1 MNMPVDI
8 SEVFKIATD
17 MKEVAS
23 TPITVSIH
31 IDDSAPGALVGHV
44 RSAFASAG
52 EHTRVTIEYLDDAR
66 VEPKEGEDMAV
77 IVAGAAAYVGEAAS
91 ALRHAGVPT
100 MVVTSDPAS
109 VADAA
114 HAAGHAI
121 PAADIVAPVK
131 LQSVLE
137 SKVFAKI
144 PFVGGKAA
152 DAGKDAGA
160 ADVTAAAAADDGAAD
175 GAASPAVAVG
185 DDAGVGAIPLDDET
199 LKVLDARMGKWII
212 AAVSDKDLAFALSFP
227 FVRRPLAMEAI
238 TATSLQN
245 GAVGLVPF
253 IPGADMPIMTLNQ
266 IKMVLQIATA
276 YGQPLDKDRIKEI
289 VAVVA
294 GAFICRNIVRSA
306 TKAIPFAG
314 WLISGGMGFAATEA
328 MGRAMLEYF
337 EAGGDI
343 VGVASV
349 MQTARDAAMD
359 ASKQAAASPLGK
371 SVVAKAREA
380 ASQVLSAASSK

>member
-1 MNMPVDI
+1 MKMPVDI
-8 SEVFKIATD
+8 SEVLKIATD

-23 TPITVSIH
+23 TPITVSMY
-31 IDDSAPGALVGHV
+31 IDDTAPGALVGHA
-44 RSAFASAG
+44 RSAFASSG
-52 EHTRVTIEYLDDAR
+52 EHTRVTIEYLDDAN
-66 VEPKEGEDMAV
+66 VTPKDDEDMAV
-77 IVAGAAAYVGEAAS
+77 VVAGEAPYVGEAA
-91 ALRHAGVPT
+91 ARLREGGVPA
-100 MVVTSDPAS
+100 MVVTADPEATAQVAREAGHPVP
-109 VADAA
+109 VADLVAPVRLQSVLGA
-114 HAAGHAI
+114 KVLSKIPFVRDAAGHA
-121 PAADIVAPVK
+121 ASA
-131 LQSVLE
+131 S
-137 SKVFAKI
+137 
-144 PFVGGKAA
+144 
-152 DAGKDAGA
+152 GA
-160 ADVTAAAAADDGAAD
+160 AATDGSE
-175 GAASPAVAVG
+175 GVREAVG
-185 DDAGVGAIPLDDET
+185 DDAGTGPVALDDEA

-289 VAVVA
+289 VAVLA
-294 GAFICRNIVRSA
+294 GAFVCRNVARSA
-306 TKAIPFAG
+306 TKVIPFAG
-314 WLISGGMGFAATEA
+314 WLISGTMGFVATEA

-349 MQTARDAAMD
+349 MQTARDVAMD
-359 ASKQAAASPLGK
+359 ASKQAAASPVGK
-371 SVVAKAREA
+371 SVIAKAKETVTQIA
-380 ASQVLSAASSK
+380 GSASAR

>member
-8 SEVFKIATD
+8 SEVLKIATD
-17 MKEVAS
+17 MKSVAA
-23 TPITVSIH
+23 TPITVSIY

-44 RSAFASAG
+44 RSAFASSG

-66 VEPKEGEDMAV
+66 VESKEGEDMAV
-77 IVAGAAAYVGEAAS
+77 IVAGEAAYVGEAAS
-91 ALRHAGVPT
+91 ALRSAGVPT
-100 MVVTSDPAS
+100 MVVTSNPAS

-114 HAAGHAI
+114 QAAGHVI

-152 DAGKDAGA
+152 GADEAANANADADAAGA
-160 ADVTAAAAADDGAAD
+160 GAAD

-185 DDAGVGAIPLDDET
+185 DDASVGAIPLDDEAF
-199 LKVLDARMGKWII
+199 KVLDARMGKWII

-238 TATSLQN
+238 TATSVQN

-314 WLISGGMGFAATEA
+314 WLISGTMGFAATEA

-371 SVVAKAREA
+371 SVVAKAKEA